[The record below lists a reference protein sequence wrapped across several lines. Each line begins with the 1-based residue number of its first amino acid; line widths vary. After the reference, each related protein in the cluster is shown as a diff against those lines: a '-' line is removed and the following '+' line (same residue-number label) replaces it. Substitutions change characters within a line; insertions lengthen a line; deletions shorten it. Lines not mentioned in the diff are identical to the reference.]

1 MRSDA
6 PNERSR
12 LSPQLIWATPQPE
25 MFEKIPV
32 PEGAMLMEP
41 RLKLDGVAALMV
53 MPARTGG
60 MRGGFAAK
68 VRGEVREVVFM
79 DGLLMTG

>member
-1 MRSDA
+1 
-6 PNERSR
+6 
-12 LSPQLIWATPQPE
+12 
-25 MFEKIPV
+25 
-32 PEGAMLMEP
+32 
-41 RLKLDGVAALMV
+41 MV